1 MFETLPDF
9 LQKHP
14 RVRLIIV
21 DSISFHFRQGFVD
34 MGHRMRVLNR
44 VAQDLMAL
52 AESTHTAV
60 RPHPDLPECILCH
73 LSIALR
79 SSSRIK
85 SRSASMRIMNRRP
98 SPFWVLR
105 RCIGGHG
112 VIRGVFLGNSW
123 GQCTNAQVRLYWN
136 ASTRYAGIY
145 KAPNMERRAV
155 PFQITKNGIRNLS

>member
-60 RPHPDLPECILCH
+60 RHNQIFLNAYSVTY
-73 LSIALR
+73 LSHSDRLHESSHEAL
-79 SSSRIK
+79 
-85 SRSASMRIMNRRP
+85 
-98 SPFWVLR
+98 L
-105 RCIGGHG
+105 
-112 VIRGVFLGNSW
+112 
-123 GQCTNAQVRLYWN
+123 
-136 ASTRYAGIY
+136 
-145 KAPNMERRAV
+145 
-155 PFQITKNGIRNLS
+155 